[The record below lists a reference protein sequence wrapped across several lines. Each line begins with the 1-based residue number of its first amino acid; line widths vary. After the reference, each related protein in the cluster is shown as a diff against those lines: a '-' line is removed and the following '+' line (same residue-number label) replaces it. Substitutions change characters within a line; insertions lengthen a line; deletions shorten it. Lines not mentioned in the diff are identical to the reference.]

1 MTLEVNVPDND
12 QPDILSEMLA
22 AARASRGTVDGSPYS
37 SGRQDEID
45 ERQYANEW
53 QMASDALAHDENQAL
68 RMLARTRAN
77 DSAYSAWMTAQWF
90 EARRKQ
96 HAAEARAVAAERQ
109 LAEALKDSAYEHE
122 ALLKAQAERD
132 EAREAA
138 RKLSIERLRLQS
150 EYNSARA
157 EAQARSSDTAILRRH
172 LATANERIAEL
183 EAAVIFAE
191 PAPVERAGP
200 DLATAHAIT
209 AHDPTFWFRRCTLL
223 ERERAELCA
232 QVARLE
238 AAGGDKPAAAAPAEP
253 PAPDK
258 VTRHLLDLKVSEM
271 APLEALTKLMELKR
285 MALEAAPDDD
295 EPTLASLGDR
305 KAQQGRTVDVP
316 PLKRELPKAG

>member
-1 MTLEVNVPDND
+1 MTAGVLTAEDRALARAARQTRNSCLYLGASVEENNAEQWGAEWRMSEAYMLEDENAALSVQARGYDELRETLMRERVAND
-12 QPDILSEMLA
+12 DLRRELA
-22 AARASRGTVDGSPYS
+22 AA
-37 SGRQDEID
+37 
-45 ERQYANEW
+45 
-53 QMASDALAHDENQAL
+53 
-68 RMLARTRAN
+68 
-77 DSAYSAWMTAQWF
+77 TA
-90 EARRKQ
+90 
-96 HAAEARAVAAERQ
+96 
-109 LAEALKDSAYEHE
+109 
-122 ALLKAQAERD
+122 
-132 EAREAA
+132 
-138 RKLSIERLRLQS
+138 
-150 EYNSARA
+150 
-157 EAQARSSDTAILRRH
+157 
-172 LATANERIAEL
+172 RIAEL
-183 EAAVIFAE
+183 STAVRFAE
-191 PAPVERAGP
+191 PAPVERAGC

-238 AAGGDKPAAAAPAEP
+238 AAHGSQPAAPAEP

-316 PLKRELPKAG
+316 PLKRKPVNDLPDVA

>member
-1 MTLEVNVPDND
+1 MQDVTIPDNE
-12 QPDILSEMLA
+12 QPDILGEMLDA
-22 AARASRGTVDGSPYS
+22 ALATRPGPVRTSPYCEA
-37 SGRQDEID
+37 RQEAVDDLEL
-45 ERQYANEW
+45 AAEW
-53 QMASDALAHDENQAL
+53 QVSADALLADENQGL
-68 RMLARTRAN
+68 RMLARQRAN
-77 DSAYSAWMTAQWF
+77 VDTHTAWLESQLAD
-90 EARRKQ
+90 ARRKK
-96 HAAEARAVAAERQ
+96 HAAEARAVDAERQ

-122 ALLKAQAERD
+122 ALMAAQA
-132 EAREAA
+132 
-138 RKLSIERLRLQS
+138 
-150 EYNSARA
+150 
-157 EAQARSSDTAILRRH
+157 
-172 LATANERIAEL
+172 RIAEL
-183 EAAVIFAE
+183 EAAVRIAE
-191 PAPVERAGP
+191 PAPIERAGP

-232 QVARLE
+232 QNARLE
-238 AAGGDKPAAAAPAEP
+238 ARLKAAGGDKPAAAAPAEP

-316 PLKRELPKAG
+316 PLKRKPVNDLPDVA